1 MFSRRLTWNTRPNAL
16 GLLLARKRAEGTPVC
31 DLTVSNPTQAGFSY
45 PEAEILSAFQNARA
59 LSYHPHPAGLLSARE
74 HIAQS
79 FGLNISDLIL
89 TSSTSE
95 AYSWIF
101 KLLCDP
107 GDQILVPKPSYPL
120 FEYLSALEN
129 VQVRHY
135 PLLYAGAW
143 HLDINSMLAQ
153 INSRTRAI
161 VLVNP
166 NNPTGSYVGKPELEA
181 LSSICRE
188 HELALISDEVFA
200 PYALT
205 PGHPFIPVAS
215 ATDVMAFSLNGLSK
229 LAGLP
234 QMKLGW
240 IQTNHREALHNLELI
255 ADTYLSVGAPVQFA
269 LPALLKAGEAVQ
281 PQILHR
287 IRGNMAELK
296 RRFRPRLTE
305 GGWYAV
311 LPIPRTRSEEDWV
324 LHLLEHHNLLVQ
336 PGYYYDF
343 EQEAFLVLSL
353 LTPPAEFLRGLAIL
367 HTVLGQDYC

>member
-1 MFSRRLTWNTRPNAL
+1 MFSRRLTWNAPPNAL
-16 GLLLARKRAEGTPVC
+16 GLLLARKRAQGAPLC
-31 DLTVSNPTQAGFSY
+31 DLTESNPTRAGLNY
-45 PEAEILSAFQNARA
+45 PEAEILSAFQDRRA
-59 LSYHPHPAGLLSARE
+59 LSYHPDPAGLLSARE
-74 HIAQS
+74 HIAHF
-79 FGLNISDLIL
+79 FGLNVSDLIL

-101 KLLCDP
+101 KLLCNP

-120 FEYLSALEN
+120 FEYLAALEN
-129 VQVRHY
+129 VEVRHY
-135 PLLYAGAW
+135 SLLYAGAW
-143 HLDINSMLAQ
+143 HLDLDSIRAQ
-153 INSRTRAI
+153 IDTRTRAI

-166 NNPTGSYVGKPELEA
+166 NNPTGSYVSQPELEA

-188 HELALISDEVFA
+188 HRIALISDEVFA
-200 PYALT
+200 PYALK
-205 PGHPFIPVAS
+205 PGHPFVPVAS

-240 IQTNHREALHNLELI
+240 IQTNHREAFQNLELI

-281 PQILHR
+281 AQILNR
-287 IRGNMAELK
+287 VRDNMAELK
-296 RRFRPRLTE
+296 LQFRPRLTE

-311 LPIPRTRSEEDWV
+311 LPIPRTRSEEDWA
-324 LHLLEHHNLLVQ
+324 LHLLEHHNVMVQ

-353 LTPPAEFLRGLAIL
+353 LTPPDEFLRGLAIL
-367 HTVLGQDYC
+367 QTVLGGDSY